1 MIKYKMLME
10 YLIKKWYNKLHNMR
24 SKQTS
29 MQFTGLHEYGVPA
42 EWHRREGQ
50 MKDNNI
56 RLKGQLKIYM
66 YWPVIMTGLLIAMNI
81 WMYHVSRKAGIV
93 MSVFI
98 IIYAV
103 MAGGLYFYNRSM
115 ILADMIQFSTQYKGL
130 QNVLLQG
137 LSVPYAILLEDG
149 QILWKNERFT
159 EIFAEQRREH
169 YVYKLIP
176 EVGQKVLPRG
186 DIDHVELEVGYQG
199 RDYQAILKKVSVA
212 DFHDKEEIVRMPQGK
227 EYFITLYLN
236 DVTELNSYI
245 RENEDQ
251 RLIAGL
257 IYIDNYDEVMESV
270 EEVRQSLLV
279 ALIDR
284 KINKYISDEDGIV
297 KKLEKDKYFI
307 VIKKES
313 YRKFEENRFS
323 LLEEVKQVNI
333 GNACSASLSIGLGL
347 NTSTYAQSY
356 NYARVAI
363 DLALAR
369 GGDQAVAKDS
379 HGITYFGGKKEQTS
393 KNTRVKA
400 RVKAEALREFIA
412 GKDQVIVMGHRL
424 ADADSLGACM
434 GIYRAVKALDKRA
447 HVVMNENVNSIRPLY
462 DEILANSSYEK
473 DLFLSSEEA
482 LERFNNENTM
492 LVVVDTSKP
501 QMTECPELLK
511 RAKMIAVLDHHRQ
524 SSSGIEN
531 AVLSYIEPYSSSTCE
546 MVAEILQYIVED
558 IRVPSV
564 EADCL
569 YAGIMIDTRNFMNR
583 TGVRTF
589 EAAAFLRRCGAD
601 ITRVRKMFRD
611 DMESYRA
618 KAAAVRLA
626 EVYREEYAIAECPSD
641 IDSPTVLGAQT
652 ANELLDISGIKA
664 SFVLTVYEGR
674 IYLSARSIDEVNVQI
689 IAERLGGGGH
699 INAAG
704 AQFDHTDVEQV
715 VEMLKNTIDQMIED
729 GDI

>member
-1 MIKYKMLME
+1 
-10 YLIKKWYNKLHNMR
+10 MR
-24 SKQTS
+24 SKLIN
-29 MQFTGLHEYGVPA
+29 MKFTGLHEYGVPA
-42 EWHRREGQ
+42 EWHRRDGQ

-56 RLKGQLKIYM
+56 RLKGQLRIYM

-81 WMYHVSRKAGIV
+81 WMYHVNRKAGVV

-176 EVGQKVLPRG
+176 ELGQKVLPRG
-186 DIDHVELEVGYQG
+186 DIDHVELEVGYQE
-199 RDYQAILKKVSVA
+199 RDYQAILKRVSVA
-212 DFHDKEEIVRMPQGK
+212 DFHDKEEVVQMSQGR

-618 KAAAVRLA
+618 KAEAVRLA

-664 SFVLTVYEGR
+664 SFVLTVYDGR

-689 IAERLGGGGH
+689 ISERLGGGGH

-704 AQFDHTDVEQV
+704 AQFDHTDVGQV
-715 VEMLKNTIDQMIED
+715 IKMLKHTIDQMIED

>member
-1 MIKYKMLME
+1 
-10 YLIKKWYNKLHNMR
+10 
-24 SKQTS
+24 
-29 MQFTGLHEYGVPA
+29 
-42 EWHRREGQ
+42 
-50 MKDNNI
+50 MKERDV

-66 YWPVIMTGLLIAMNI
+66 YWPIIMTVVLIAMNL
-81 WMYHVSRKAGIV
+81 WMYKVDRKAGVV
-93 MSVFI
+93 MSVFV

-103 MAGGLYFYNRSM
+103 MVGGLYFYKRSL
-115 ILADMIQFSTQYKGL
+115 ILADMIQFSTQYRGI
-130 QNVLLQG
+130 QNTLLQE
-137 LSVPYAILLEDG
+137 LTVPYAILLEDG
-149 QILWKNERFT
+149 KILWRNKLFA
-159 EIFAEQRREH
+159 EIFSDQKREK
-169 YVYKLIP
+169 YMYKLIP
-176 EVGQKVLPRG
+176 ELGQRVIPHG
-186 DIDHVELEVGYQG
+186 DVDHVELEVKYRD
-199 RDYQAILKKVSVA
+199 RDYQAVLRKVSVEGFS
-212 DFHDKEEIVRMPQGK
+212 DTEEVVQMPEGK
-227 EYFITLYLN
+227 EYFVTLCLN

-251 RLIAGL
+251 RMIAGL

-284 KINKYISDEDGIV
+284 KINKYIGDEDGIV

-307 VIKKES
+307 VIRKES
-313 YRKFEENRFS
+313 YRKFEADKFS

-333 GNACSASLSIGLGL
+333 GNARSASLSIGLGL
-347 NTSTYAQSY
+347 NTTTYAQSY
-356 NYARVAI
+356 NYARMAI

-379 HGITYFGGKKEQTS
+379 QSITYFGGKKEQTS

-400 RVKAEALREFIA
+400 RVKAEALREFIT
-412 GKDQVIVMGHRL
+412 GKDQVIVMGHKI

-434 GIYRAVKALDKRA
+434 GIYRAAKALGKRA
-447 HVVMNENVNSIRPLY
+447 HIVMNENTSSIRPLY
-462 DEILANSSYEK
+462 DEILESSSYEK
-473 DLFLSSEEA
+473 DIFLTSEQA
-482 LERFNNENTM
+482 LNQFNENTM
-492 LVVVDTSKP
+492 VVVVDTNKP
-501 QMTECPELLK
+501 QMTECPELLRRSK
-511 RAKMIAVLDHHRQ
+511 IIAVLDHHRQ

-546 MVAEILQYIVED
+546 MVAEVLQYIVED

-611 DMESYRA
+611 DIESYRA
-618 KAAAVRLA
+618 KAEAVRMA
-626 EVYREEYAIAECPSD
+626 EVYRSEYAIAECPSD
-641 IDSPTVLGAQT
+641 IESPTVLGAQT
-652 ANELLDISGIKA
+652 ANELLDINGIKA
-664 SFVLTVYEGR
+664 SFVLTVYNGR
-674 IYLSARSIDEVNVQI
+674 IYMSARSIDEVNVQI
-689 IAERLGGGGH
+689 IAEKLGGGGH

-704 AQFDHTDVEQV
+704 AQFDHTDIE
-715 VEMLKNTIDQMIED
+715 EAINTLKDTIDQMIEE